1 MNPTE
6 IKIELLRSGVSQAE
20 IAKKTNVTRSMVN
33 MVVNGKARSKKIEDI
48 IAYEI
53 GQPVEKVFLSTK

>member
-6 IKIELLRSGVSQAE
+6 IKIELLRNGISQAE

-33 MVVNGKARSKKIEDI
+33 LVVNGKARSAKIESI
-48 IAYEI
+48 IAFAI
-53 GQPVEKVFLSTK
+53 GKPVEIVFLSTK